1 MSYDT
6 ATLLRVVAGLPRF
19 DPLFLNRFF
28 PGVALFDTDTVN
40 FDKLGIDQA
49 TKLAPFVSPL
59 VAGQVRTDQGG
70 ELRSFRP
77 AYLKPK
83 HVVDPQRMLVR
94 RPGEALGGAMTP
106 AMRRDAV
113 IADNLR
119 LQRDQIMRRLEWM
132 AAAALRTGKVIVA
145 GEDYPTTEVDFRR
158 TSALT
163 KTISVANDKW
173 SATTSNPPDA
183 IEEWDTELEAPS
195 TDIIMNRVAW
205 KHFRKH
211 AAVQALLDTRRGSE
225 STIETAPGNG
235 EVVQYK
241 GMLGAKAVWVY
252 TGTYTDDT
260 GTTKEYLESGEI
272 ILASAALEGIRAF
285 GAILDPAA
293 GYQALEMFPKNW
305 ISEDPAAEFVM
316 TQSAPLPIPKRPNA
330 SMCVKVTDA
339 T

>member
-158 TSALT
+158 TAGLT
-163 KTISVANDKW
+163 KTVSVANDKW
-173 SATTSNPPDA
+173 SAATSNPPDD
-183 IEEWDTELEAPS
+183 IEEWDTLLEAPS

-205 KHFRKH
+205 KYFRKH
-211 AAVQALLDTRRGSE
+211 AAVKDLLDTRRGSE

-241 GMLGAKAVWVY
+241 GMLGAKAIWVY

-272 ILASAALEGIRAF
+272 ILASAAVEGIRAF

>member
-28 PGVALFDTDTVN
+28 PGVALFDTDTIN

-94 RPGEALGGAMTP
+94 RPGEALNGSMTP
-106 AMRRDAV
+106 AQRRDAIV
-113 IADNLR
+113 VDNLR

-132 AAAALRTGKVIVA
+132 AAQALRTGKLIVS
-145 GEDYPTTEVDFRR
+145 GEDYPTSEVDFRR
-158 TSALT
+158 TSTLT
-163 KTISVANDKW
+163 KTISVAGEKW
-173 SATTSNPPDA
+173 SATTAKIVDN
-183 IEEWDTELEAPS
+183 IEDWDTELEAPS

-205 KHFRKH
+205 KYFRK
-211 AAVQALLDTRRGSE
+211 ATEVKDLLDTRRGSASAME
-225 STIETAPGNG
+225 IAPGNG

-241 GMLGAKAVWVY
+241 GMLGAKAIWVY
-252 TGTYTDDT
+252 TGTYTDDA
-260 GTTKEYLESGEI
+260 GVTKEYLESGEI
-272 ILASAALEGIRAF
+272 ILASGALEGVRAF
-285 GAILDPAA
+285 GAILDPVA
-293 GYQALEMFPKNW
+293 GYQALEMFPKSW